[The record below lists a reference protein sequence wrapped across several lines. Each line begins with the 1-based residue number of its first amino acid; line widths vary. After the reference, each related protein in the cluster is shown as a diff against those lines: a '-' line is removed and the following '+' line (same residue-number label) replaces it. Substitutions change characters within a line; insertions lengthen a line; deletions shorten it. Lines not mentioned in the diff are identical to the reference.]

1 MTDST
6 TSGGRYAD
14 LRWQSPY
21 DRFSIDHLFGSGRQR
36 KETR

>member
-1 MTDST
+1 MTDSR

-21 DRFSIDHLFGSGRQR
+21 DRFISDHLPGSDRQR
-36 KETR
+36 TEDR